1 MITMSRRFEFLVQEG
16 KNSVLAFVC
25 PATGK
30 SVFTDL
36 EIDPSIYSS
45 ILKNRL
51 SHMHCSECGEPHQL
65 SEVVS
70 WLAEIFD
77 TPPEAA

>member
-1 MITMSRRFEFLVQEG
+1 MGT
-16 KNSVLAFVC
+16 LAFVC
-25 PATGK
+25 PTTGK

-36 EIDPSIYSS
+36 ELDQNIYSS

-51 SHMHCSECGEPHQL
+51 SHMHCTQCGQPHEL

-70 WLAEIFD
+70 WLAESCE
-77 TPPEAA
+77 TPSQEAV

>member
-1 MITMSRRFEFLVQEG
+1 MG
-16 KNSVLAFVC
+16 VLAFVC

-36 EIDPSIYSS
+36 KIGQSIYSS

-51 SHMHCSECGEPHQL
+51 SHMHCSQCSEPYEL
-65 SEVVS
+65 SEIVS
-70 WLAEIFD
+70 WLADDSD
-77 TPPEAA
+77 TPPEAV

>member
-1 MITMSRRFEFLVQEG
+1 MGI
-16 KNSVLAFVC
+16 LAFVC

-36 EIDPSIYSS
+36 EIDQSIYSS

-51 SHMHCSECGEPHQL
+51 SHMRCSQCGEPHEL

-70 WLAEIFD
+70 WLAED
-77 TPPEAA
+77 YETLPPDAA

>member
-1 MITMSRRFEFLVQEG
+1 MGT
-16 KNSVLAFVC
+16 LAFVC

-30 SVFTDL
+30 SVITDL
-36 EIDPSIYSS
+36 EIDTSSYSS

-51 SHMHCSECGEPHQL
+51 SQMRCTQCGQPHEL

-70 WLAEIFD
+70 WLVED
-77 TPPEAA
+77 YETPPPEDYETPPPEAA

>member
-1 MITMSRRFEFLVQEG
+1 MGT
-16 KNSVLAFVC
+16 LAFVC

-36 EIDPSIYSS
+36 EIDTGIYSS
-45 ILKNRL
+45 ILKNRR
-51 SHMHCSECGEPHQL
+51 SHLHCTQCGQPHEL

-70 WLAEIFD
+70 WLAED
-77 TPPEAA
+77 YQTSSPEAA

>member
-1 MITMSRRFEFLVQEG
+1 MG
-16 KNSVLAFVC
+16 VLAFVC

-36 EIDPSIYSS
+36 EIDQSIYSS

-51 SHMHCSECGEPHQL
+51 SQYALLGVRRTTSAFRGGL
-65 SEVVS
+65 
-70 WLAEIFD
+70 LAC
-77 TPPEAA
+77 

>member
-1 MITMSRRFEFLVQEG
+1 MG
-16 KNSVLAFVC
+16 VLAFLC

-36 EIDPSIYSS
+36 EINRSIYSS

-51 SHMHCSECGEPHQL
+51 SHMHCSECGEPFPRWSPGLPKFPTRRQK
-65 SEVVS
+65 
-70 WLAEIFD
+70 
-77 TPPEAA
+77 PREAS

>member
-1 MITMSRRFEFLVQEG
+1 MGT
-16 KNSVLAFVC
+16 LAFVC

-36 EIDPSIYSS
+36 EIDRCIYSS
-45 ILKNRL
+45 ILKTRL
-51 SHMHCSECGEPHQL
+51 SHMRCSQCGEPHNL

-70 WLAEIFD
+70 WLAED
-77 TPPEAA
+77 YETPQPEAA

>member
-1 MITMSRRFEFLVQEG
+1 MGI
-16 KNSVLAFVC
+16 LAFVC

-36 EIDPSIYSS
+36 EIDQSIYSS

-51 SHMHCSECGEPHQL
+51 SHMYWGLKLPERAISKPCQKIRL
-65 SEVVS
+65 SSRSALSVLRWQGVRFTV
-70 WLAEIFD
+70 LHI
-77 TPPEAA
+77 

>member
-1 MITMSRRFEFLVQEG
+1 MITMSRRFEFLVQEEEMG
-16 KNSVLAFVC
+16 VLAFVC

-36 EIDPSIYSS
+36 EIDQSIYSS

-70 WLAEIFD
+70 WLADISD
-77 TPPEAA
+77 TPTEQ

>member
-1 MITMSRRFEFLVQEG
+1 MG
-16 KNSVLAFVC
+16 VLAFVC

-36 EIDPSIYSS
+36 EIDQSIYSS

-51 SHMHCSECGEPHQL
+51 SHMHCSECGDPHQL

-70 WLAEIFD
+70 WLAEISD

>member
-1 MITMSRRFEFLVQEG
+1 MG
-16 KNSVLAFVC
+16 VLAFVC

-36 EIDPSIYSS
+36 EIDTSSYSS

-51 SHMHCSECGEPHQL
+51 SQMRCTQCGQSHEL

-70 WLAEIFD
+70 WLAED
-77 TPPEAA
+77 YETPPPEAA